1 MYPNVHDGINPSVVD
16 YPTVGGPLKKE
27 VDK

>member
-1 MYPNVHDGINPSVVD
+1 MYPHVHDGINPSMVD
-16 YPTVGGPLKKE
+16 YPSAGGPLKKE